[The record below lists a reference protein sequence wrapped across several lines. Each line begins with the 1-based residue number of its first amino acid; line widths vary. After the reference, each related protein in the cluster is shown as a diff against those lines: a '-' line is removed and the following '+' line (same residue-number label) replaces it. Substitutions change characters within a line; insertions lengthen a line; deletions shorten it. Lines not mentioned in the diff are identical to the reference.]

1 MSESVIYDTHRCI
14 KRITKT
20 GVSEDSA
27 EAIIGSVTELI
38 ETNIATKA
46 DLALLESRLIK
57 WIVGTMAGTILAFVG
72 TIVTLMK

>member
-1 MSESVIYDTHRCI
+1 MTNAQV
-14 KRITKT
+14 KW
-20 GVSEDSA
+20 
-27 EAIIGSVTELI
+27 L